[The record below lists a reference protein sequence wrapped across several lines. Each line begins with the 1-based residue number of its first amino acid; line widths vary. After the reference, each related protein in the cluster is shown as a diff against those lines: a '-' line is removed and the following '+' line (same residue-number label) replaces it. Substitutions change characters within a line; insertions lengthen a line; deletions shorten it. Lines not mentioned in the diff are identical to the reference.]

1 MVSAYPIP
9 NMFSKR
15 LALIALA
22 SSLFVG
28 PVVSTAETDYNKVG
42 QVVSTML
49 RNLHFSKQPWDVKL
63 SNRVLDDYLNA
74 LDFQKLYFTQA
85 DVDAITKKYG
95 DTLYLDLQNG
105 DCMAPAKEIF
115 DLYLQKVTARHL
127 WMEKFLKE
135 QKMTF
140 DSTRKVEISREKAA
154 WPKDAAEAD
163 QLWALRL
170 EESLLRE
177 RMRADEVA
185 AKAAGKTTDD
195 KKPAAVKTETE
206 SPEQKILKRYKRVL
220 ENVRETNTEEIC
232 DFMLSALTAC
242 YDPHTE
248 YFSFSEEEQFQ
259 TSMQNSL
266 IGIGA
271 LLQADDDG
279 TTQIKGIV
287 EKGPADKS
295 GKIQLDDRVIAVD
308 TNNSGEMVD
317 IMYMKINKVVELIR
331 GKDGSE
337 VRLKIIPADA
347 PTTTR
352 EIIIKREKVEL
363 KDQLVTGQIIRRK
376 QADGTTANIGWLD
389 VPSFYAD
396 LNEGKTGVSRDVRRV
411 LARMIKEG
419 IDGLV
424 VDLRGN
430 GGGSLDEAIKMTG
443 LFIKEGPVVQ
453 LKDANKRIE
462 VKDSRAPEP
471 MYNGPLVVL
480 TDKTSA
486 SASEIFAAALQDYH
500 RALVVGDKSTFG
512 KGTVQT
518 VAPVGRAMPLF
529 SDNERAGS
537 LKVTNQKFYRI
548 AGGSTQFKGVVPD
561 IILPSRIDA
570 LKIGEDAL
578 KCPLPYDA
586 IPSRDYEKYDAAA
599 LHIAELSKRSAD
611 RVAKDSEYKYI
622 VEDVARLKEQIERN
636 TLSLNITERAKER
649 DENEAREKQR
659 NAARK
664 EVFAAMKKSEEA
676 GTRIYKITLDNAE
689 ADKLEEQKDFSNK
702 DTTMRRSETDEDGEI
717 IDDSKMPEYPFG
729 FDPLKREALG
739 IAGDLIGVAAKSSPA
754 AVKVP

>member
-1 MVSAYPIP
+1 
-9 NMFSKR
+9 MFSKR
-15 LALIALA
+15 FAIIALA
-22 SSLFVG
+22 ATLSAG

-49 RNLHFSKQPWDVKL
+49 RNLHFSKQPWDTTL
-63 SNRVLDDYLNA
+63 SNRVLDEYLNA
-74 LDFQKLYFTQA
+74 LDFQKLYFTQPEI
-85 DVDAITKKYG
+85 DAITRKYG
-95 DTLYLDLQNG
+95 ETLFLDLSNG
-105 DCMAPAKEIF
+105 ECMTPAKEIF
-115 DLYLQKVTARHL
+115 DLYLQKVAARHQ

-140 DSTRKVEISREKAA
+140 DSSRMVEISREKAK

-170 EESLLRE
+170 EENLLRE
-177 RMRADEVA
+177 RMRADEAV
-185 AKAAGKTTDD
+185 AKAKEKSTEA
-195 KKPAAVKTETE
+195 KPVTAKPETE

-271 LLQADDDG
+271 LLQGDDDG

-317 IMYMKINKVVELIR
+317 IMYMKINKVVEMIR
-331 GKDGSE
+331 GKEGSE

-352 EIIIKREKVEL
+352 EIVIKREKVEL
-363 KDQLVTGQIIRRK
+363 KDQLVSGQIIRRK
-376 QADGTTANIGWLD
+376 QADGATASIGWLD
-389 VPSFYAD
+389 IPSFYAD
-396 LNEGKTGVSRDVRRV
+396 LNEGKTGVSKDVKRV
-411 LARMIKEG
+411 LTRMMKEG

-430 GGGSLDEAIKMTG
+430 GGGSLEEAIRLTG

-462 VKDSRAPEP
+462 VKDSRSPEP
-471 MYNGPLVVL
+471 MYTGPVVVL

-486 SASEIFAAALQDYH
+486 SASEIFAGALQDY
-500 RALVVGDKSTFG
+500 RRGLIVGDKSTFG

-529 SDNERAGS
+529 SDSERAGS

-578 KCPLPYDA
+578 KFPLPYDA
-586 IPSRDYEKYDAAA
+586 IPSRDYEKYDVAA
-599 LHIAELSKRSAD
+599 LHIDTLAKLSGE
-611 RVAKDSEYKYI
+611 RVSKDSEYKYI
-622 VEDVARLKEQIERN
+622 VEDVARLKEQLDRN
-636 TLSLNITERAKER
+636 TLSLNLAQRVKER
-649 DENEAREKQR
+649 EENEAREKQR
-659 NAARK
+659 NASRK
-664 EVFAAMKKSEEA
+664 EIFEARRKAEEPN
-676 GTRIYKITLDNAE
+676 TRIYKITLDNAE
-689 ADKLEEQKDFSNK
+689 AAKLEEQKDFSDK
-702 DTTMRRSETDEDGEI
+702 DTTMRRSETDEEGEP
-717 IDDSKMPEYPFG
+717 IDDTKMPEYPFG
-729 FDPLKREALG
+729 FDPLKYEALG
-739 IAGDLIGVAAKSSPA
+739 IATDLVSLGAKTPA
-754 AVKVP
+754 AATAR